1 MVQAEHIKCLKLEN
15 LSGSVFFFQA
25 GNSRLIYKV
34 NQGLHIL
41 YQPNGRLSIGTYPVH
56 RISMCLG
63 FAANAAKKKVIVSYM
78 NIFYVYSR
86 DQMFQQITEQII
98 KIIKCCI
105 TQIFGKVRRWG
116 TVKIAFTVTRE
127 LKNLKG
133 MGNLIATGQNNCNN
147 KIQQV
152 PLDSIKHDRQH
163 HCQNCFDN

>member
-1 MVQAEHIKCLKLEN
+1 MFEVRK
-15 LSGSVFFFQA
+15 SVWFCILFSSWQQQT
-25 GNSRLIYKV
+25 NMTHYKV

-41 YQPNGRLSIGTYPVH
+41 YQPNGLLSIGTYPVH

-98 KIIKCCI
+98 KILKCCI

-116 TVKIAFTVTRE
+116 TVKIAFTVTRQT
-127 LKNLKG
+127 KNLKG
-133 MGNLIATGQNNCNN
+133 WGILQLQVRITATIKYSRSHQTASNMT
-147 KIQQV
+147 
-152 PLDSIKHDRQH
+152 DSITVRTVLITKG
-163 HCQNCFDN
+163 